1 VTRSHPRSRR
11 PAAPTLV
18 RPRPTRLVPAAV
30 PVPDGVFA
38 PARRDPSIHASPGRE
53 IEPLTAGRRRPG
65 RGVELEITGVRPEW
79 ADLQRVPPLE
89 VVVSRDRI
97 ERRARAKA
105 LTPVTLAHE
114 ALRFTYPWCTIGSVR
129 SGYHPNY
136 DVAISGG
143 TGVLVGPNLMLT
155 ASHVTPSGHG
165 PEGWWMEFTPAFN
178 AQHSV
183 PKPFGSSFVDSYRGI
198 KYASDAS
205 PGGTDYVICKL
216 YEPLGKK
223 VGWMGTRSYGD
234 ENKYYDQPFTSV
246 GYPTRH
252 LRQGHRRRRQ
262 RAGARDAL
270 RQGVR
275 RRLVRRPAVELGG
288 RRIGPSRLRHQERLG
303 GGRVRPGARGLRR
316 RRLHGRTREVWPG
329 ELGLTAGVGRSERP
343 HYGTIRSHYGDRR
356 SRRTD
361 VLTAPAAAPA
371 VPPPPCSAWM
381 RCCEIPSAPRS
392 RS

>member
-1 VTRSHPRSRR
+1 MTRSHPRGRR

-155 ASHVTPSGHG
+155 ASHVAPWGHG
-165 PEGWWMEFTPAFN
+165 PAGWWMEFTPAFN

-246 GYPTRH
+246 GYPTDF
-252 LRQGHRRRRQ
+252 QGRPIVDFDIYVKDIDGDGSGLELETLYAKAFGGGWSGGPLWSSAVDGSDPRVYGIKSGWEVDGYDPARGVF
-262 RAGARDAL
+262 AG
-270 RQGVR
+270 GGYM
-275 RRLVRRPAVELGG
+275 VEL
-288 RRIGPSRLRHQERLG
+288 
-303 GGRVRPGARGLRR
+303 VKYGLANW
-316 RRLHGRTREVWPG
+316 T
-329 ELGLTAGVGRSERP
+329 
-343 HYGTIRSHYGDRR
+343 
-356 SRRTD
+356 
-361 VLTAPAAAPA
+361 
-371 VPPPPCSAWM
+371 
-381 RCCEIPSAPRS
+381 
-392 RS
+392 